1 MTDPREHKEATF
13 IKVTDRRRFTSSGT
27 VRPDAGPISDT
38 RRVAPEPP
46 APPAA
51 APRAQTPTTA
61 PAVAP
66 KSHEDDEASLRVD
79 FLAFVATLAT
89 NALAALGALPPGQ
102 GPDLPRN
109 PNLAREYIDIIV
121 MLERRTRGNLNAEEA
136 ATLKQL
142 LADLHLQYVEA
153 TRSVQPIR

>member
-1 MTDPREHKEATF
+1 MTDPREPQEPAP
-13 IKVTDRRRFTSSGT
+13 IKVIDRRRFTSNGT
-27 VRPDAGPISDT
+27 VRPDAGPAQET
-38 RRVAPEPP
+38 RRTPSPAPRPP
-46 APPAA
+46 APAAPPAA
-51 APRAQTPTTA
+51 AAAADDDDQ
-61 PAVAP
+61 
-66 KSHEDDEASLRVD
+66 DDEASLRVD

-121 MLERRTRGNLNAEEA
+121 MLERRTRGNLNEQEA